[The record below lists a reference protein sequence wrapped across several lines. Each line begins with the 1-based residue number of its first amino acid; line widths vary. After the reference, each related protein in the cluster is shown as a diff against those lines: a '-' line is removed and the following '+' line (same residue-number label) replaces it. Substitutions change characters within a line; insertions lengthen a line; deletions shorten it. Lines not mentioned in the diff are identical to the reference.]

1 MKSEPRSAYRLAIVA
16 ALATGLILLWIIGA
30 VGLIGVEGDPYDR
43 SYGGVLA
50 VGMIGALIAR
60 FRPGGMA
67 RAMVAAAF
75 AQALI
80 AVIALIIGKQH
91 SPVSSV
97 VEILGLNGFFV
108 VLWLASARLFI
119 RAARLRGSA
128 EMTARFIP
136 ILIAMALPGT
146 LEAQAGPP
154 GQASAPPRTIFDG
167 TTVIDGTGAP
177 ARPGMA
183 ILVEGEA
190 IAAVVPAADL
200 TEEVRQGAGVVDA
213 SGWFAIPG
221 LVESHTH
228 VATMANRARAE
239 FILNRQLYA
248 GITTARDMAG
258 DVRSLMD
265 LQRASLVKEI
275 DAPDLHFAALMAG
288 PVFFTDPRTVSSA
301 AGETPGEVSWMQA
314 VTEETDLARAVALAR
329 GTWATGIKTY
339 AAIDGDLLAA
349 ITAEAG
355 RQGIP
360 VWSHTH
366 VGPARALE
374 VAGTGVRSM
383 SHVCSVG
390 SAAIP
395 DDVFREGQEGRRSGF
410 VDVDLNHPAVDSVF
424 ALMRRHGTVLDATI
438 RVVVE
443 VGLRRMAAID
453 TVNAPLPGEAED
465 SAGADPGP
473 RRPPIDR
480 RRRGVRAGCETADAV
495 ALTRRAWEA
504 GVMIATGTDGMTP
517 PTSDFPALFDEIR
530 HLHDDVGMPMLD
542 VLKAA
547 SHHGAVALGLEDS
560 IGTIEPGKHADIV
573 FLREDPLAG
582 PESLRSVALTVK
594 RGTPYYR
601 RDFVLGAPQGPPG
614 R

>member
-1 MKSEPRSAYRLAIVA
+1 MKPEPRSAYRLAILA

-30 VGLIGVEGDPYDR
+30 VGLIGVEGDPFDR

-75 AQALI
+75 AQALV

-108 VLWLASARLFI
+108 LLWLVSARLFI
-119 RAARLRGSA
+119 RAGRLRGSA
-128 EMTARFIP
+128 EMTARVIP
-136 ILIAMALPGT
+136 ILIATALPAT

-154 GQASAPPRTIFDG
+154 GQDSAPIRTIFDG
-167 TTVIDGTGAP
+167 ATVIDGTGAP
-177 ARPGMA
+177 ARTGVA
-183 ILVEGEA
+183 IVVEGEG
-190 IAAVVPAADL
+190 IASVIPAADL
-200 TEEVRQGAGVVDA
+200 TDELREGAEVIDA
-213 SGWFAIPG
+213 SEWFAIPG

-275 DAPDLHFAALMAG
+275 DAPDLYFSALMAG
-288 PVFFTDPRTVSSA
+288 PEFFTDPRTVSSA

-314 VTEETDLARAVALAR
+314 VTKDTDLAQAVALAR

-395 DDVFREGQEGRRSGF
+395 DDVFREGQEGRRTGF

-424 ALMRRHGTVLDATI
+424 ARMRRHGTVLDATI
-438 RVVVE
+438 RVVVQ

-453 TVNAPLPGEAED
+453 TVNAPRPAEAAD
-465 SAGADPGP
+465 SARAGLPQ
-473 RRPPIDR
+473 PPIDR
-480 RRRGVRAGCETADAV
+480 RRRGVRAQCETADAI

-504 GVMIATGTDGMTP
+504 GVMVATGTDGMTP

-582 PESLRSVALTVK
+582 PESLRSVELTVK

-601 RDFVLGAPQGPPG
+601 RDFVLGAPRRPRG

>member
-1 MKSEPRSAYRLAIVA
+1 MIKRA
-16 ALATGLILLWIIGA
+16 GIIP
-30 VGLIGVEGDPYDR
+30 I
-43 SYGGVLA
+43 
-50 VGMIGALIAR
+50 IIA
-60 FRPGGMA
+60 
-67 RAMVAAAF
+67 
-75 AQALI
+75 
-80 AVIALIIGKQH
+80 
-91 SPVSSV
+91 
-97 VEILGLNGFFV
+97 
-108 VLWLASARLFI
+108 LASAGEL
-119 RAARLRGSA
+119 A
-128 EMTARFIP
+128 
-136 ILIAMALPGT
+136 
-146 LEAQAGPP
+146 AQAGP
-154 GQASAPPRTIFDG
+154 GVQNAAPTRTIFDG
-167 TTVIDGTGAP
+167 ATVIDGTGTG
-177 ARPGMA
+177 ARTSMA
-183 ILVEGEA
+183 IVVDGEA
-190 IAAVVPAADL
+190 IAAVVPAAEL
-200 TEEVRQGAGVVDA
+200 AEEVREGAAVVDA
-213 SGWFAIPG
+213 SEWFAIPG
-221 LVESHTH
+221 LIESHTH
-228 VATMANRARAE
+228 VATMASRARAE

-275 DAPDLHFAALMAG
+275 DAPDLYFSALMAG
-288 PVFFTDPRTVSSA
+288 PEFFTDPRTVSSA

-314 VTEETDLARAVALAR
+314 VTEDTDLAQAVALAR
-329 GTWATGIKTY
+329 GTWASGIKTY

-349 ITAEAG
+349 ITAEAT

-395 DDVFREGQEGRRSGF
+395 DDIFREGQEGRRTGF

-424 ALMRRHGTVLDATI
+424 TLMRRHGTVLDATI
-438 RVVVE
+438 RVVVQ

-453 TVNAPLPGEAED
+453 TVNAPRPAEAAD
-465 SAGADPGP
+465 SAGTGP
-473 RRPPIDR
+473 PQPPIDR
-480 RRRGVRAGCETADAV
+480 RRRGVRAECETADAI

-504 GVMIATGTDGMTP
+504 GVMVATGTDGMTP
-517 PTSDFPALFDEIR
+517 PVSDFPALFDEIR

-542 VLKAA
+542 VLRAA
-547 SHHGAVALGLEDS
+547 SHHGAVALGLEEA
-560 IGTIEPGKHADIV
+560 IGTIEPGKHANIV

-582 PESLRSVALTVK
+582 PESLRSVELTVK

-601 RDFVLGAPQGPPG
+601 RDFVLGAPTGTPGPPG

>member
-1 MKSEPRSAYRLAIVA
+1 MTTEHAMIKRAGIIPILVA
-16 ALATGLILLWIIGA
+16 
-30 VGLIGVEGDPYDR
+30 
-43 SYGGVLA
+43 
-50 VGMIGALIAR
+50 
-60 FRPGGMA
+60 
-67 RAMVAAAF
+67 
-75 AQALI
+75 
-80 AVIALIIGKQH
+80 
-91 SPVSSV
+91 
-97 VEILGLNGFFV
+97 
-108 VLWLASARLFI
+108 LASAGGL
-119 RAARLRGSA
+119 AAQTGPA
-128 EMTARFIP
+128 
-136 ILIAMALPGT
+136 
-146 LEAQAGPP
+146 AQDA
-154 GQASAPPRTIFDG
+154 APTRTIFKG
-167 TTVIDGTGAP
+167 ATVIDGTGSG
-177 ARPGMA
+177 ARTGMA
-183 ILVEGEA
+183 IVVEGEA

-200 TEEVRQGAGVVDA
+200 SEEMREGAAIVDA
-213 SGWFAIPG
+213 SEWFAIPG

-258 DVRSLMD
+258 DVRALMD

-275 DAPDLHFAALMAG
+275 DAPDLYFSALMAG
-288 PVFFTDPRTVSSA
+288 PEFFTDPRTVSSA

-314 VTEETDLARAVALAR
+314 VTEDTDLAQAVALAR

-395 DDVFREGQEGRRSGF
+395 DDVFREGQEGRRTGF

-424 ALMRRHGTVLDATI
+424 ARMRRHGTVLDATI
-438 RVVVE
+438 RVVVQ

-453 TVNAPLPGEAED
+453 TVNAPLPAEAAD
-465 SAGADPGP
+465 SARAGP
-473 RRPPIDR
+473 PQPPIDR
-480 RRRGVRAGCETADAV
+480 RRRGVRAQCETADAI

-504 GVMIATGTDGMTP
+504 GVMVATGTDGMTP

-560 IGTIEPGKHADIV
+560 IGTIEPGKHANIV

-582 PESLRSVALTVK
+582 PESLRSVELTVK

-601 RDFVLGAPQGPPG
+601 REFVLGAPPAGPPG